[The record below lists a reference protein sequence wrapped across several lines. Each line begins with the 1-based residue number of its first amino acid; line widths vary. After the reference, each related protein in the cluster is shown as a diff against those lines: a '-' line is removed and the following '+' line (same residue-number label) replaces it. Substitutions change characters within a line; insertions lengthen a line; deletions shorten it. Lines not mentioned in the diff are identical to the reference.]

1 MKNAMQPTGDQ
12 IKGFQSRTTG
22 APIFMLNLLK
32 FRDRAKYEDGRETSL
47 SGKEA
52 YALYS
57 AGMQKIIPALGG
69 SFVFGGEVRG
79 MLIGEVADMWDAA
92 AIVQYPDTAAMMG
105 MMADPAYQEIHPHRE
120 AGLEGQLLIEC
131 AKGFS
136 LGSAA

>member
-1 MKNAMQPTGDQ
+1 MKNAVQPTGEQ
-12 IKGFQSRTTG
+12 IKAFQARQTG

-32 FRDRAKYEDGRETSL
+32 FRENAEYEDGRETSL

-79 MLIGEVADMWDAA
+79 MLIGEMADLWDAA
-92 AIVQYPDTAAMMG
+92 AIVQYPDTAAMLG
-105 MMADPAYQEIHPHRE
+105 MMSDPEYQKIHPHRE

-131 AKGFS
+131 GKGFS
-136 LGSAA
+136 LGADA